1 MKRVVWI
8 FLFFFSTAQAQVLNL
23 PADPEK
29 FIEEYARQMEKLLG
43 APSNFPSFYKETL
56 NEEGKQQIRRIIP
69 YISKKGLRPQ
79 DIQSFTQMLQAYNS
93 RFPSADLNNLMIGL
107 GKSFEAYPAKIIQET
122 IPQMYNFFTKEELY
136 TSAFNRVKLA
146 GSSLEWK
153 FLDQKQD
160 YFTGTSGTTGT
171 DEDLGWDDTTGNFIA
186 KNIQLPPV
194 QGLICVWSEADLSLI
209 SPSDSFVIQKTKG
222 AYQFFEGLF
231 LGEGGEI
238 HWSVA
243 DKKVRANLGKYSYK
257 GSKGR
262 LLAEETS
269 LTHEGV
275 LEVPVKGIM
284 EIKMEK
290 RANGVPSTFPR
301 FKSYDSTSQ
310 LLLPI
315 EDYDITGGYT
325 LIGQKITTA
334 SLRNQ
339 YTRLVVNKSSQTQ
352 QFEVIGK
359 NIIITDTLLSSPQVS
374 FVARLGKDSVSH
386 PGIQWTFHIPNQLV
400 KLNKVS
406 KGGFRNSMFSDTFH
420 QVDIRCD
427 AMSWNLGSGQM
438 DFYIVSG
445 KHEVAAEFESFDY
458 YNALR
463 LSNLSN
469 AAGFNPLMAAATL
482 VGRKKQNK
490 ITVDELQQFIKK
502 ERHFASNGLLIG
514 HQMGFFDYHPFED
527 YYSISRKGF
536 HYYLVTTGKKDYDD
550 LVISSLNKGKE
561 ENASIDFKSKSLN
574 ISGAQNFKLSDSL
587 GIQLLPDQQS
597 MQVIGNKV
605 FQFNGKIIVKNFTFY
620 GDFVLEYENFVVQL
634 NRIDSITF
642 TPLDLYRKGSKIQ
655 LGGKF
660 EFGKTGKLILNA
672 PDNKSGRRI
681 LPEYPKLEIAGGVN
695 VSFPHLS
702 DTYHFKA
709 DKLYLDS
716 LNIKDPKIAGI
727 FTLGNIF
734 KPIKDHLVVLPDT
747 SMGMIHKPVGPYPV
761 YGLASAFTAKEPIV
775 LHKRG
780 IKSVGELQH
789 LTSKLTLEE
798 VAFTPDKMS
807 AKGNGGQVREQ
818 QSGQVYFP
826 QVNLSTYGM
835 EWAPLEDSLAIASE
849 QGFEFYKG
857 SSFLKGSL
865 VIRNSGLYGNG
876 SLHRS
881 DSDISSETFR
891 FDKSGFLAEKADL
904 KVKTEGSEQL
914 AFAGKGV
921 DIDFMVDKSEV
932 KISAESKGF
941 ESSGFLEFPASQYKT
956 TIDKALWKIKDKLI
970 TMDGSLEG
978 SVFTSTSKNQYGLSF
993 HGTAAT
999 YNISEKSLNISGVEE
1014 IRTAD
1019 AAVKPADGK
1028 VFVKSDGKLDSF
1040 KGATIVADT
1049 INRYHTLT
1057 NASVE
1062 VNSKLSY
1069 SAQADYQYVN
1079 ISSDTFNIKLGGFE
1093 FAEVTPEGRI
1103 LESKGSG
1110 KLSTIARARVQEQD
1124 QVYLA
1129 KKMLYIGEL
1138 TMLAPFKNLSLKGQ
1152 ILPDLKKYPMIG
1164 GSWIDY
1170 SGSKS
1175 ENIKIPI
1182 DETLKDGGK
1191 PLYVGLHMKYGAN
1204 TDGMYPTFLSM
1215 KKSADDS
1222 DIFLAKGTME
1232 RDEENA
1238 RFNVSTGTE
1247 NTAEFYEEEGRFVLR
1262 GKMNLLGAPSKV
1274 FDTYGQATVLL
1285 DSSIYR
1291 FSNFMLFDF
1300 PLPIPTV
1307 QKMGG
1312 NLVKHNLDAGNS
1324 QAAIDTGDEE
1334 FLENLRLI
1342 LGQPDLQKYLSNTEK
1357 GHIPLFKESNKFLKS
1372 LVLSKVDLQ
1381 WNATANA
1388 YYSRGPIGISNMG
1401 DVDINALVNG
1411 YMEVATSHSTGSELH
1426 LYLDISPNVWFYF
1439 VYRNGQLGIVSAD
1452 EEVNKLLNTGKEKNV
1467 AFLDVTEATRF
1478 KKRFLTTYYGMSE
1491 DEYNKLQRTPARTS
1505 KKAKKEEGEG
1515 F

>member
-1 MKRVVWI
+1 M
-8 FLFFFSTAQAQVLNL
+8 
-23 PADPEK
+23 
-29 FIEEYARQMEKLLG
+29 
-43 APSNFPSFYKETL
+43 
-56 NEEGKQQIRRIIP
+56 
-69 YISKKGLRPQ
+69 
-79 DIQSFTQMLQAYNS
+79 
-93 RFPSADLNNLMIGL
+93 
-107 GKSFEAYPAKIIQET
+107 
-122 IPQMYNFFTKEELY
+122 
-136 TSAFNRVKLA
+136 
-146 GSSLEWK
+146 
-153 FLDQKQD
+153 
-160 YFTGTSGTTGT
+160 
-171 DEDLGWDDTTGNFIA
+171 
-186 KNIQLPPV
+186 
-194 QGLICVWSEADLSLI
+194 
-209 SPSDSFVIQKTKG
+209 
-222 AYQFFEGLF
+222 
-231 LGEGGEI
+231 
-238 HWSVA
+238 
-243 DKKVRANLGKYSYK
+243 
-257 GSKGR
+257 
-262 LLAEETS
+262 
-269 LTHEGV
+269 
-275 LEVPVKGIM
+275 
-284 EIKMEK
+284 
-290 RANGVPSTFPR
+290 
-301 FKSYDSTSQ
+301 
-310 LLLPI
+310 
-315 EDYDITGGYT
+315 
-325 LIGQKITTA
+325 
-334 SLRNQ
+334 
-339 YTRLVVNKSSQTQ
+339 
-352 QFEVIGK
+352 
-359 NIIITDTLLSSPQVS
+359 
-374 FVARLGKDSVSH
+374 
-386 PGIQWTFHIPNQLV
+386 
-400 KLNKVS
+400 
-406 KGGFRNSMFSDTFH
+406 
-420 QVDIRCD
+420 
-427 AMSWNLGSGQM
+427 
-438 DFYIVSG
+438 
-445 KHEVAAEFESFDY
+445 
-458 YNALR
+458 
-463 LSNLSN
+463 
-469 AAGFNPLMAAATL
+469 
-482 VGRKKQNK
+482 
-490 ITVDELQQFIKK
+490 
-502 ERHFASNGLLIG
+502 
-514 HQMGFFDYHPFED
+514 
-527 YYSISRKGF
+527 
-536 HYYLVTTGKKDYDD
+536 
-550 LVISSLNKGKE
+550 
-561 ENASIDFKSKSLN
+561 
-574 ISGAQNFKLSDSL
+574 
-587 GIQLLPDQQS
+587 
-597 MQVIGNKV
+597 
-605 FQFNGKIIVKNFTFY
+605 
-620 GDFVLEYENFVVQL
+620 
-634 NRIDSITF
+634 
-642 TPLDLYRKGSKIQ
+642 
-655 LGGKF
+655 
-660 EFGKTGKLILNA
+660 
-672 PDNKSGRRI
+672 
-681 LPEYPKLEIAGGVN
+681 
-695 VSFPHLS
+695 
-702 DTYHFKA
+702 
-709 DKLYLDS
+709 
-716 LNIKDPKIAGI
+716 
-727 FTLGNIF
+727 
-734 KPIKDHLVVLPDT
+734 
-747 SMGMIHKPVGPYPV
+747 
-761 YGLASAFTAKEPIV
+761 
-775 LHKRG
+775 
-780 IKSVGELQH
+780 
-789 LTSKLTLEE
+789 
-798 VAFTPDKMS
+798 
-807 AKGNGGQVREQ
+807 
-818 QSGQVYFP
+818 
-826 QVNLSTYGM
+826 
-835 EWAPLEDSLAIASE
+835 
-849 QGFEFYKG
+849 
-857 SSFLKGSL
+857 
-865 VIRNSGLYGNG
+865 
-876 SLHRS
+876 
-881 DSDISSETFR
+881 
-891 FDKSGFLAEKADL
+891 
-904 KVKTEGSEQL
+904 
-914 AFAGKGV
+914 
-921 DIDFMVDKSEV
+921 
-932 KISAESKGF
+932 
-941 ESSGFLEFPASQYKT
+941 
-956 TIDKALWKIKDKLI
+956 
-970 TMDGSLEG
+970 
-978 SVFTSTSKNQYGLSF
+978 
-993 HGTAAT
+993 
-999 YNISEKSLNISGVEE
+999 
-1014 IRTAD
+1014 
-1019 AAVKPADGK
+1019 
-1028 VFVKSDGKLDSF
+1028 KSDGKLDSF

-1478 KKRFLTTYYGMSE
+1478 KKRFLTTYHGMSE

-1505 KKAKKEEGEG
+1505 KKTKKEEGEG